1 MQGIYLRNMLNC
13 SYYLLH
19 VDTQKRCRFHDNG
32 GHVYLTML
40 FSAQWYFQ
48 RFGIPA
54 HHMFNNLIYNGMTH
68 AKRGTLGDSEHVSDF
83 AQIKEL
89 KTTGVQPY
97 VAVLALL
104 WFSGL

>member
-1 MQGIYLRNMLNC
+1 MHTSSPFLFIRYPLYFFC
-13 SYYLLH
+13 SQFIANIIISGNWTLEKLQSLGGYYLDHLK
-19 VDTQKRCRFHDNG
+19 DKRE
-32 GHVYLTML
+32 
-40 FSAQWYFQ
+40 A
-48 RFGIPA
+48 
-54 HHMFNNLIYNGMTH
+54 
-68 AKRGTLGDSEHVSDF
+68 LGDSEHVSDF